1 MEFLAA
7 KLFSFSCMHAKSLH
21 SCPTLCN
28 PMACSP
34 PGSSIHGI
42 LQARILEWV
51 AMPSFMGSS
60 QPRDQTQGSLMF
72 PTLAGRFLPL
82 APPGKPLSIP
92 TLGQRPFSVVCVMFP
107 KGYGGSS
114 DFWKRKTLPLLL
126 SSTDSMDS
134 HSLPSWQVPWTVA
147 PEILSYFSLSNLE
160 FLELDHKL
168 A

>member
-1 MEFLAA
+1 M
-7 KLFSFSCMHAKSLH
+7 SNSLQPH
-21 SCPTLCN
+21 GLYPARLLCSWDSQGKN
-28 PMACSP
+28 TGVGCRALLQ
-34 PGSSIHGI
+34 GI
-42 LQARILEWV
+42 F
-51 AMPSFMGSS
+51 P
-60 QPRDQTQGSLMF
+60 TQGSNSCL
-72 PTLAGRFLPL
+72 LCLLHWQACSLPL